1 MFFKQQTYWDKMDEN
16 SAPVSYFDEIAPTR
30 LQPLAE
36 CL

>member
-16 SAPVSYFDEIAPTR
+16 AAPVSYFDETPTR
-30 LQPLAE
+30 LQSLAD